1 MYYLHSEQWF
11 SAVFNFEDQYF
22 LNNRLV
28 VSSKNLYLTL
38 PSAAAVLVKAA
49 LSPYKTC
56 PS

>member
-22 LNNRLV
+22 LNSMLV

-38 PSAAAVLVKAA
+38 PSAAAVLVKVA
-49 LSPYKTC
+49 LSPYKT
-56 PS
+56 